1 MIIRFNALSPDEK
14 ESLENAENLTKF
26 FTPFSDRIRR
36 DRYKINDCENILKI
50 YLKSNS
56 RDIQLINVFNFDKG
70 EDLETTIIRTLLN
83 CKNCK
88 NSKIFVSL
96 FKISFYNSTKK

>member
-14 ESLENAENLTKF
+14 ESLEIADNLTEF
-26 FTPFSDRIRR
+26 FLPFSDRIRR
-36 DRYKINDCENILKI
+36 DRYKISDCKSILKI
-50 YLKSNS
+50 YLESNN

-83 CKNCK
+83 CNKK
-88 NSKIFVSL
+88 SL
-96 FKISFYNSTKK
+96 NFILFLSINL